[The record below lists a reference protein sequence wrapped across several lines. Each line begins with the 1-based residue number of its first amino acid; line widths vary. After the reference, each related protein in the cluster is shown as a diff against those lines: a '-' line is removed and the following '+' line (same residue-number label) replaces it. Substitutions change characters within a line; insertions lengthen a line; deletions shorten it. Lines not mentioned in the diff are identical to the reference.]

1 MPPRVKKTDKVEKSE
16 NPDDETKFRW
26 ADSKDASE
34 QQEESEASE
43 KKVTKKETA
52 KKTTTRKTTKKT
64 AVKVDEPENEG
75 SDNDDG
81 DEAEQV
87 QETNVNTTETKTVES
102 KTVTA
107 TTTATNFTPKQVNRD
122 MNFDYEEVRKM
133 DSRCVKDLDDITDLV
148 KILIVRGHDSHNPTL
163 WATGNTLLRQLYC
176 VPEPVQPMNPY
187 ATNAPPPP
195 FKPKFGGKGNR
206 FNQGGF
212 HRKDKNN
219 DNSK

>member
-1 MPPRVKKTDKVEKSE
+1 MPPRVKKTDKVETSE
-16 NPDDETKFRW
+16 GGDETKFRW

-64 AVKVDEPENEG
+64 VAKVEEPEKDG
-75 SDNDDG
+75 SDND
-81 DEAEQV
+81 EVEQV
-87 QETNVNTTETKTVES
+87 QETVVNTTETKTVEP
-102 KTVTA
+102 KTVT
-107 TTTATNFTPKQVNRD
+107 TTTTSNNFTPKPVNRD
-122 MNFDYEEVRKM
+122 TNFDYEEVRKM
-133 DSRCVKDLDDITDLV
+133 DSRCIKNLDDITDLV

-212 HRKDKNN
+212 HRKEKNN